1 MIFADS
7 SFFIAT
13 LREKDRWHKDAV
25 RLTGKIKEHLLI
37 SELIMSE
44 SITMAGSFEGGKAG
58 KILYEYFQDN
68 CRIEFINEDMM
79 EKSMDTFLKYDGSIS
94 LADASSIEIM
104 KKHGVKKIISFD
116 SDFDKTELG
125 RKTPDKFI
133 SG

>member
-13 LREKDRWHKDAV
+13 VREKDRWHKDA
-25 RLTGKIKEHLLI
+25 LKIAGKIKEYLLI

-44 SITMAGSFEGGKAG
+44 SITMVGSFEGGKAG

-68 CRIEFINEDMM
+68 CRIEFINKEMM
-79 EKSMDTFLKYDGSIS
+79 EKSMDTFVKYDGSIS

-104 KKHGVKKIISFD
+104 KKHEVKKIISFD
-116 SDFDKTELG
+116 SDFDKIQEID
-125 RKTPDKFI
+125 RI
-133 SG
+133 H